1 MASISTDSKGLRRIL
16 FTDADGQRRQIHLGR
31 LPIKTARTI
40 KGHVENMVAA
50 ALGNHTPDRETSAW
64 VGGLDSVLYDKL
76 AAVGL
81 VSPRETRPETEAIPW
96 TKSLTSTLRGVATLS
111 PAPEPIWKTCGG
123 SLSSFS
129 GPSDP

>member
-1 MASISTDSKGLRRIL
+1 MANISTDSKGLRRIL
-16 FTDADGQRRQIHLGR
+16 FTGADGQRRQIRLGR
-31 LPIKTARTI
+31 VPIKTARTI
-40 KGHVENMVAA
+40 KGHVENLVAA
-50 ALGNHTPDRETSAW
+50 ALGRHTPDRETSEW

-81 VSPRETRPETEAIPW
+81 VCHGKHGPKPKRLPW
-96 TKSLTSTLRGVATLS
+96 TNSLTSTLRGVATLS